1 MCDCTKET
9 VINEDRQKCL
19 PVARDILDICVED
32 IQCTKTFSDALC
44 IDGLCR
50 CQNQYHF
57 ESEIRQCYFNK
68 SKYSLSRTS
77 LFPLLYRYIY
87 IYILDRWRCFTELG
101 ETCANTYECYQN
113 EENENVTRKVL
124 TCMENVCVC
133 IEDYVRQDNKCV
145 NEGKWKQIYLFY
157 LFYIFIMFIF

>member
-77 LFPLLYRYIY
+77 LFPLFYIY
-87 IYILDRWRCFTELG
+87 IYIYLIDGVVL
-101 ETCANTYECYQN
+101 QN
-113 EENENVTRKVL
+113 LVKLARIRTNVTKMKKMR
-124 TCMENVCVC
+124 M
-133 IEDYVRQDNKCV
+133 
-145 NEGKWKQIYLFY
+145 
-157 LFYIFIMFIF
+157 